1 MKNSKICICLF
12 LLVACNQL
20 ETAEYPQPQAYL
32 DEIEEFKKI
41 YAKGFDLAMEVI
53 EKESARHKLSEPY
66 LIGEHLVGEIVDV
79 MARELM
85 GLEDPID
92 NGLRIGFQKFP
103 DVGKDPRARIM
114 DEVYNSGNYFTPNQT
129 TLLNPFMDAL
139 DLSASPQTAKN
150 AALSF
155 QNQIIHS
162 PSLNYEE
169 KISLLS
175 ISSGTIVFSD
185 FVLDGGIDRI
195 KEKVVVDHFGQVQ
208 TLGCSVNTRNV
219 FLAGVVGIGLGGTRG
234 TIIGCTGGT
243 VVFPG
248 LGTAGGCVGGAVI
261 GGALGFI
268 EGVSAGI
275 VAELMGSCFR

>member
-1 MKNSKICICLF
+1 MKNTKICICLF

-20 ETAEYPQPQAYL
+20 ETAEDPQPQAYL
-32 DEIEEFKKI
+32 DEIEEIKKL
-41 YAKGFDLAMEVI
+41 YSHGLGLAMEII
-53 EKESARHKLSEPY
+53 EKESARHKHSEPY
-66 LIGEHLVGEIVDV
+66 LMREHLVGEIVDV

-85 GLEDPID
+85 GLEEPID
-92 NGLRIGFQKFP
+92 DRFHIGFQNFP
-103 DVGKDPRARIM
+103 DAGNDARARM
-114 DEVYNSGNYFTPNQT
+114 RDEVYNSGNYFTPNQSS
-129 TLLNPFMDAL
+129 LLNPFMDAL
-139 DLSASPQTAKN
+139 DHSANPHTAKN
-150 AALSF
+150 VALSF